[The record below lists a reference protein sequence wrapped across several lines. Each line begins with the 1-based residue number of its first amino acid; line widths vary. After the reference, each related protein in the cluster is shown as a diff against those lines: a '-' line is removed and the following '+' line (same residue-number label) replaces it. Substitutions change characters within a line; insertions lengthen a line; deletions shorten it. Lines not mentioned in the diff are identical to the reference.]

1 MSYKYGPSIVTD
13 GLVFYVDA
21 ANSKSYDGSAGGTT
35 WTDLVGSN
43 NGTLTNMETNPVNA
57 GYVYDSANGG
67 SLVFDG
73 SDDYIEFSELTLSSL
88 NISNGDPITISCFF
102 KPHDLAQNMICAF
115 FDAPRCYIETYPQ
128 SGGTVAHWGFG
139 NTNNATTSTA
149 FLQTNQIYNYTA
161 TYDGNIAK
169 GYLNGGLD
177 STNTIG
183 VQSYNTNNFRI
194 AKYSNGSPLYGDL
207 TVYYC
212 QLYNKALTST
222 EVLQNYNALKNRF
235 I

>member
-1 MSYKYGPSIVTD
+1 MAFNYSPKIVTD
-13 GLVFYVDA
+13 GLILSIDA
-21 ANSKSYDGSAGGTT
+21 ANKKSYPGSGTT
-35 WTDLVGSN
+35 WTDLAGSN
-43 NGTLTNMETNPVNA
+43 DGTLTNGPTF
-57 GYVYDSANGG
+57 DSGDGG
-67 SLVFDG
+67 SIVFDG
-73 SDDYIEFSELTLSSL
+73 ADDYIEFSGLTLSSL

-115 FDAPRCYIETYPQ
+115 FDTPRCYIETYPQ

-149 FLQTNQIYNYTA
+149 FLQTNQIYNYTV

-169 GYLNGGLD
+169 GYLNGELD

-183 VQSYNTNNFRI
+183 AQSYNTNNFRI
-194 AKYSNGSPLYGDL
+194 AKWSNSNPFYGDL
-207 TVYYC
+207 TIYYC
-212 QLYNKALTST
+212 QLYNKALSAS
-222 EVLQNYNALKNRF
+222 EVTQNYNALKNTF